1 MTIAHKIIG
10 SIVSSSLGF
19 ALLKRY
25 AFRTPHQ
32 HLYDKDSGEI
42 YMGRWRVVD
51 EVQEFGYY
59 DCSLEWHEV
68 RKRNLSS
75 KVLEFF
81 TGYSSIRLHHIN
93 RKDHDR
99 DLHSHPFDYR
109 TFVCKGYYA
118 EVFQDDVKEYTW
130 KWTDRVTGIYHCVTK
145 WTNKGPHGRRVIF
158 AGDTQTGTGQKFHRI
173 SEVSP
178 GGVWTLFCMTNNLN
192 DWGFLVDDQFVLSR
206 DYFQAKGI
214 RNDGKAV

>member
-1 MTIAHKIIG
+1 MTLAHKIIG

-32 HLYDKDSGEI
+32 HLYDKDSGEM

-51 EVQEFGYY
+51 EFKECGYY
-59 DCSLEWHEV
+59 DCGLEWHEV
-68 RKRNLSS
+68 RVRTVGS
-75 KVLEFF
+75 KVLQAL

-109 TFVCKGYYA
+109 TFVCKGFYA
-118 EVFQDDVKEYTW
+118 EVFDDLVV
-130 KWTDRVTGIYHCVTK
+130 RVSRDTQTMLRL
-145 WTNKGPHGRRVIF
+145 GPHGRRILF
-158 AGDTQTGTGQKFHRI
+158 KGDTQTGAAQKFHRI

-192 DWGFLVDDQFVLSR
+192 DWGFLVGDDFVLSR
-206 DYFQAKGI
+206 DYFQARGI

>member
-1 MTIAHKIIG
+1 MTLAHKIIG

-32 HLYDKDSGEI
+32 HLYDKDSGEM

-51 EVQEFGYY
+51 EFKECGYY
-59 DCSLEWHEV
+59 DCGLEWHEV
-68 RKRNLSS
+68 RVRTVGS
-75 KVLEFF
+75 KVLQAL

-99 DLHSHPFDYR
+99 DLHSHPFKYR
-109 TFVCKGYYA
+109 TFLCKGFYS
-118 EVFQDDVKEYTW
+118 EVFEDCVLFLHRNY
-130 KWTDRVTGIYHCVTK
+130 VTSGK
-145 WTNKGPHGRRVIF
+145 RFRMLFK
-158 AGDTQTGTGQKFHRI
+158 GDTATGSAQKFHRI

-178 GGVWTLFCMTNNLN
+178 GGVWTLFCMTNNEEK
-192 DWGFLVDDQFVLSR
+192 WGFRVGNEFVPSR
-206 DYFQAKGI
+206 EYFALKGI
-214 RNDGKAV
+214 RNDGKAADTTDVQGS

>member
-1 MTIAHKIIG
+1 MNIAHKIIG

-19 ALLKRY
+19 ALLKAY

-32 HLYDKDSGEI
+32 HLYDKDSGEM

-51 EVQEFGYY
+51 EVEEIGYY
-59 DCSLEWHEV
+59 DCGLEWHEV
-68 RKRNLSS
+68 RKRTLGSR
-75 KVLEFF
+75 VLEYL

-109 TFVCKGYYA
+109 TFVCKGFYA
-118 EVFQDDVKEYTW
+118 EVYDDLVVKVS
-130 KWTDRVTGIYHCVTK
+130 RVD
-145 WTNKGPHGRRVIF
+145 NLMLRLGPHGRRVIF
-158 AGDTQTGTGQKFHRI
+158 AGDTQTGAAQKFHRI
-173 SEVSP
+173 SEVAP
-178 GGVWTLFCMTNNLN
+178 GGVWTLFCMTRNSN

-206 DYFQAKGI
+206 DYFKAKGI
-214 RNDGKAV
+214 RSDGKAA

>member
-1 MTIAHKIIG
+1 MTLAHKIIG

-25 AFRTPHQ
+25 AFRTPHA
-32 HLYDKDSGEI
+32 HLYDKDSGEM

-51 EVQEFGYY
+51 EVTNQTGYY
-59 DCSLEWHEV
+59 DCALEWHEV
-68 RKRNLSS
+68 VQKRKLSS
-75 KVLEFF
+75 RILEAL

-109 TFVCKGYYA
+109 TFVCKGFYA
-118 EVFQDDVKEYTW
+118 EVFDDLVVKASR
-130 KWTDRVTGIYHCVTK
+130 D
-145 WTNKGPHGRRVIF
+145 TNTMCRLGPHGRRVIF

-178 GGVWTLFCMTNNLN
+178 GGVWTLFCMTRNSN

-206 DYFQAKGI
+206 DYFALKGI
-214 RNDGKAV
+214 RSDGKAV